1 MSTEQIL
8 LYLIILLVIYYI
20 VKKVYLIKSI
30 KQYSPIEL
38 SNKLKKDNSFIIL
51 DVRTPLERKQDFIK
65 GSFHIPLYEL
75 NKDNKELL
83 KFKGKEI
90 ICYCRTG
97 NRSLNAASK
106 LRKLGFNSANLS
118 GGILRWNLSKSKR

>member
-1 MSTEQIL
+1 MSAEQIL
-8 LYLIILLVIYYI
+8 FYLLLFLVVFYI
-20 VKKVYLIKSI
+20 VKKVYLIRSI

-38 SNKLKKDNSFIIL
+38 SNKLKKDNSVILL
-51 DVRTPLERKQDFIK
+51 DVRTPLERKQDYIK
-65 GSFHIPLYEL
+65 SSFHIPLYEI

-97 NRSLNAASK
+97 NRSLTAASK
-106 LRKLGFNSANLS
+106 LKKMGFNSSNLS
-118 GGILRWNLSKSKR
+118 GGILRWNLAKAKK

>member
-38 SNKLKKDNSFIIL
+38 SNKLKKDNSFILL
-51 DVRTPLERKQDFIK
+51 DVRTPTERKQDFIK

-97 NRSLNAASK
+97 NRSLKAASK

-118 GGILRWNLSKSKR
+118 GGILRWNLAKSKR

>member
-8 LYLIILLVIYYI
+8 LYLILSLIFYYI
-20 VKKVYLIKSI
+20 AKKVYLIRSI

-38 SNKLKKDNSFIIL
+38 INKLKKDNSAILL
-51 DVRTPLERKQDFIK
+51 DVRTPLERKQDYIK

-75 NKDNKELL
+75 NKENKELL

-97 NRSLNAASK
+97 NRSLTAASK
-106 LRKLGFNSANLS
+106 LKKMGFNSSNLS
-118 GGILRWNLSKSKR
+118 GGILRWNLAKAKK